1 MAHDLSTAHTHTHS
15 PQLALIVTQ
24 PLPTY
29 IRRYIPKYI
38 FVHTCVLG
46 AYSSTHSM
54 HTHTIQ
60 SYTSTSYAEIIIV
73 SYEHTY
79 MHACTHTHAHTQQC
93 LSAAPK
99 ASSKRDNERR
109 PQTSCSLCSRSVGKV
124 TAHTAAVTCWMPAS
138 PPGQGGAP
146 HTPHQH
152 KGRGEANLTVQLA
165 EVVSPVPH
173 KHTTSLHTTP
183 WPTARTRTRTHTRT
197 HAHTVMS

>member
-1 MAHDLSTAHTHTHS
+1 MFSRIVWHTPCLQHTHTHS
-15 PQLALIVTQ
+15 PQLTLIVTQ

-29 IRRYIPKYI
+29 IHRYIPKYI

-60 SYTSTSYAEIIIV
+60 SYTSTSYAKVIIV

-79 MHACTHTHAHTQQC
+79 MHACTHTHTHTHAHTQQC

-99 ASSKRDNERR
+99 ASSKRDKERR
-109 PQTSCSLCSRSVGKV
+109 PQTSCSFCSRSVGKV

-146 HTPHQH
+146 HTPHQG
-152 KGRGEANLTVQLA
+152 KGARHTLPTNTRGEVGLT
-165 EVVSPVPH
+165 SRY
-173 KHTTSLHTTP
+173 S
-183 WPTARTRTRTHTRT
+183 
-197 HAHTVMS
+197 